1 MPVILAVN
9 GAIESYQPRSDGR
22 RPKAPRPARREHED
36 EAQPDQEQAPDLNV
50 TVLAARQAYAQVGSS
65 PSRKPAILAQDIMSA
80 PVQTLRPDT
89 SLKEA
94 WAFIK
99 THGFRHLPIVST
111 DGTLAGILS
120 DRDLL
125 RCSSPLENHA
135 AQPLQQTVAAIMA
148 TQVLTATPTTEI
160 HELARVMLAERIS
173 ALPVIDN
180 HHRPIGIVTIS
191 DILRCVML
199 RAPLE
204 LWT

>member
-22 RPKAPRPARREHED
+22 RPKTPRPANRADKD
-36 EAQPDQEQAPDLNV
+36 EPDQEQAPDQIL
-50 TVLAARQAYAQVGSS
+50 TVLAARQAYAQIGSPS
-65 PSRKPAILAQDIMSA
+65 SRKPAVLAQDIMTA

-89 SLKEA
+89 SMQEA
-94 WAFIK
+94 WTFMKAK
-99 THGFRHLPIVST
+99 GFRHIPIAAP
-111 DGTLAGILS
+111 DGTLAGIVS

-125 RCSSPLENHA
+125 RRSSLLEHHA
-135 AQPLQQTVAAIMA
+135 PQALHHTLAAVM
-148 TQVLTATPTTEI
+148 TTHVLTATPTTEI

-173 ALPVIDN
+173 ALPIIDGN
-180 HHRPIGIVTIS
+180 HTPVGIVTIT